1 MCQINKML
9 LYDTTSLYFN
19 EAIIDT
25 TAAKLLLYT
34 HETGSLVLMANLD
47 HPKGKVFFS
56 TDEIL
61 LDLFCRDKIY
71 LQSLFEATASNMTTI
86 LEEDEFKLY
95 MRMDADIRLRGGKHL
110 FSQLRKNNTDQAS
123 PMSLDA
129 FI

>member
-1 MCQINKML
+1 ML
-9 LYDTTSLYFN
+9 LYDTTSLNYN

-34 HETGSLVLMANLD
+34 HETGTLVLMATLD
-47 HPKGKVFFS
+47 HPRGKVFFT

-71 LQSLFEATASNMTTI
+71 LQSLFEATASNMATI

-110 FSQLRKNNTDQAS
+110 FSQLRKNNTDQACQ
-123 PMSLDA
+123 MCMDTTK
-129 FI
+129 